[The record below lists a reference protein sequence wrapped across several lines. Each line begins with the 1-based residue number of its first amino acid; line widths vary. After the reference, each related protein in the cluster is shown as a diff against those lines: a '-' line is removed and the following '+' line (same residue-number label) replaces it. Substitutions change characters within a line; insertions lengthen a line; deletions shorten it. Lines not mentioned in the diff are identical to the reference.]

1 MLGRDVFIKKI
12 GAISSG
18 KSLFPIENGVYS
30 VSTIR
35 IRFYKIDFLWGTGVS
50 PPKRTDVI
58 EIVIDDPDP
67 RIWDW
72 IGKFSFIGLCYNRF
86 SEREI
91 LYCSKFFLFFL
102 L

>member
-1 MLGRDVFIKKI
+1 MFIKKI

-50 PPKRTDVI
+50 PPKRIDVI

-67 RIWDW
+67 RIWD
-72 IGKFSFIGLCYNRF
+72 
-86 SEREI
+86 
-91 LYCSKFFLFFL
+91 
-102 L
+102 